1 MATNVNLEEVARL
14 SGVSQAT
21 ASRAL
26 NGKDG
31 VAEEVRFRVR
41 LVAKQLGY
49 RPNPAAQSLAGGRS
63 SVIGLLATRDLF
75 QDPYSIALIQAMA
88 KATDHYDQGLM
99 LLRTKDSPDSAMRN
113 LLRDGLVDGVVVAGT
128 VADEPWVPNLLDSSI
143 KTVLLGSSPARR
155 VPQIN
160 VENKESSARLVD
172 YLLGG
177 GRRRVATITGPLARP
192 DASARLEGFRLAHER
207 RGVAV
212 NESLIVHGDFTYA
225 TAYRLA
231 AELLEQRPDAV
242 VAANDATAL
251 AVARCATEQGLS
263 TPEDFCLVGFDGT
276 AMNLPGALNLT
287 TMIQPFDELAMM
299 AVKTLIDLLNDEP
312 VPAEQSL
319 NPVVH
324 YGPSSLP
331 PG

>member
-143 KTVLLGSSPARR
+143 KTVLLGSSPGRR
-155 VPQIN
+155 VPQID

-177 GRRRVATITGPLARP
+177 GRRRVATITGC
-192 DASARLEGFRLAHER
+192 
-207 RGVAV
+207 
-212 NESLIVHGDFTYA
+212 
-225 TAYRLA
+225 
-231 AELLEQRPDAV
+231 LLYTSPSPR
-242 VAANDATAL
+242 DAT
-251 AVARCATEQGLS
+251 LS
-263 TPEDFCLVGFDGT
+263 R
-276 AMNLPGALNLT
+276 M
-287 TMIQPFDELAMM
+287 
-299 AVKTLIDLLNDEP
+299 
-312 VPAEQSL
+312 
-319 NPVVH
+319 
-324 YGPSSLP
+324 PSSA
-331 PG
+331 